1 MTAEPIDQ
9 CLAIQNNE
17 PRLVRTKD
25 FRHVDKISLLHI
37 PTKFQPDYRALLLS
51 YSDVFS
57 KDNLDLG
64 HCKDYPTKYALL
76 TPTT

>member
-17 PRLVRTKD
+17 PRLVKTKD
-25 FRHVDKISLLHI
+25 FRHVDKIPFLQI
-37 PTKFQPDYRALLLS
+37 PTKFQPDYRALLRS

-57 KDNLDLG
+57 RDDLDLG
-64 HCKDYPTKYALL
+64 QCKDLPH
-76 TPTT
+76 